1 MDQIV
6 RDRLTARES
15 VVGAHE
21 PSLTHVARHFF
32 RFAAAAAEAAESGDA
47 GAAEAVAYQELLKSL
62 SRYQFDVEATR
73 VVQATCR
80 REVAHYASA
89 TLKVERDIE
98 ETEREIEELR
108 ETLQRARERR
118 RQKAECEA
126 IAAVVNKH
134 RTRPALEADVRALQ
148 ERLRKIDDEAA
159 VAEGGVAMRQRQ
171 VRLLLASLQELTSL
185 WEEGSSGGGERGNRN
200 IKSSPLASGDDDN
213 MDEDDD
219 EQNERERFK
228 EAGDPGSKSMAD
240 SDIDMGVGDNGG
252 VEEGEIPE

>member
-1 MDQIV
+1 M
-6 RDRLTARES
+6 
-15 VVGAHE
+15 GAHGR
-21 PSLTHVARHFF
+21 ARRTRAAFL
-32 RFAAAAAEAAESGDA
+32 FAAAAAEAAESGDA

-134 RTRPALEADVRALQ
+134 RTRPALEADVRALR
-148 ERLRKIDDEAA
+148 RLRKIDDEACVGRGA
-159 VAEGGVAMRQRQ
+159 WA
-171 VRLLLASLQELTSL
+171 ASGAAASRESAGATSL
-185 WEEGSSGGGERGNRN
+185 GRR
-200 IKSSPLASGDDDN
+200 K
-213 MDEDDD
+213 
-219 EQNERERFK
+219 
-228 EAGDPGSKSMAD
+228 
-240 SDIDMGVGDNGG
+240 
-252 VEEGEIPE
+252 